1 MRMSV
6 LKVAGDLAINGNIQ
20 LNEILSYAS
29 IFEAYV
35 VTGMD
40 TLSKYKL
47 QNDDLPF

>member
-1 MRMSV
+1 
-6 LKVAGDLAINGNIQ
+6 

-40 TLSKYKL
+40 TLSKYKV
-47 QNDDLPF
+47 QDNDPLPF